1 MKKTILVS
9 AVTSALVVGAF
20 FLGSTL
26 NSGKHHHSGGHHH
39 KHQHQ
44 HQQHHKFDGPRD
56 RMSPSILMNCGKMGP
71 PPMPNQMQGDFQPR
85 PPMKD
90 HGKRC
95 HGKMKKDRQQAE
107 AKALLQQEP
116 VSEEIAVVT
125 PVVNEKA

>member
-1 MKKTILVS
+1 MRKTILAS

-20 FLGSTL
+20 FLGAHL
-26 NSGKHHHSGGHHH
+26 HSGKHHHGGHH

-71 PPMPNQMQGDFQPR
+71 RPMPNQMQGDFQPR

-95 HGKMKKDRQQAE
+95 HGKMNKGKQQAA
-107 AKALLQQEP
+107 AKPLLEQEP
-116 VSEEIAVVT
+116 VSEENAVVT
-125 PVVNEKA
+125 PAVNEKA